1 MMREGREIERLVNIQ
16 HKSGE
21 RKRTATRQEF
31 LGRQKPIKQLRI
43 SEERRNFYYTTST
56 PCSEAPKLLSFSDS
70 YEDEIMIHAMIVCFG
85 ESPPQRR

>member
-21 RKRTATRQEF
+21 RKITATRQEF

-43 SEERRNFYYTTST
+43 SEERRNFYTTST
-56 PCSEAPKLLSFSDS
+56 PVKAYANVQKK
-70 YEDEIMIHAMIVCFG
+70 I
-85 ESPPQRR
+85 